1 MEKLIKLLNEY
12 ENRDLELEEWEESNA
27 RTENNW
33 HLRFNGANKV
43 QFDTYMFDSLALSK
57 KYWFIKW
64 LVENEKIDL
73 DKAKILESGNK
84 AELFEFI
91 ERADYMKIRN
101 RSYFSEYKQLLMLL
115 SIQDEPI
122 EFLVSILK

>member
-1 MEKLIKLLNEY
+1 MEKLIDLLNEY
-12 ENRDLELEEWEESNA
+12 ENRDLELGEWEESNA

-33 HLRFNGANKV
+33 HLWFNGANKV

-57 KYWFIKW
+57 QYWFIKW
-64 LVENEKIDL
+64 LVENEKIEYR
-73 DKAKILESGNK
+73 KIIEKEIEVWFKLVRIKDYPNK
-84 AELFEFI
+84 IKEEDV
-91 ERADYMKIRN
+91 E
-101 RSYFSEYKQLLMLL
+101 ELLMLL

>member
-1 MEKLIKLLNEY
+1 MKKLIELLNEY

-57 KYWFIKW
+57 QYWFIKW
-64 LVENEKIDL
+64 LVENEKIDFEKKLNTLRFESLVNQTL
-73 DKAKILESGNK
+73 D
-84 AELFEFI
+84 
-91 ERADYMKIRN
+91 
-101 RSYFSEYKQLLMLL
+101 SYLALLMLL
-115 SIQDEPI
+115 SIQDNPI
-122 EFLVSILK
+122 EFLASILK

>member
-1 MEKLIKLLNEY
+1 MFRQMGKLIKLLNEY

-64 LVENEKIDL
+64 LVENKKIKWNEKFYLEDDEWL
-73 DKAKILESGNK
+73 FGTYECIL
-84 AELFEFI
+84 
-91 ERADYMKIRN
+91 M
-101 RSYFSEYKQLLMLL
+101 QLA
-115 SIQDEPI
+115 IQDEPI

>member
-1 MEKLIKLLNEY
+1 MDKLIELLNEY

-57 KYWFIKW
+57 KYWFIRW
-64 LVENEKIDL
+64 LIKKRKL
-73 DKAKILESGNK
+73 DRDKFDERREEWNK
-84 AELFEFI
+84 HLRITWVNDYEL
-91 ERADYMKIRN
+91 
-101 RSYFSEYKQLLMLL
+101 LLMLL
-115 SIQDEPI
+115 AIQENPT

>member
-1 MEKLIKLLNEY
+1 MEKLIELLNEY

-33 HLRFNGANKV
+33 HLWFNGANKV

-57 KYWFIKW
+57 QYWFIKW
-64 LVENEKIDL
+64 LVENEKIDWEKFQEPKMRGIICL
-73 DKAKILESGNK
+73 ISNWHNSEWKSYKDYSKELAYES
-84 AELFEFI
+84 
-91 ERADYMKIRN
+91 
-101 RSYFSEYKQLLMLL
+101 LLMLL

>member
-1 MEKLIKLLNEY
+1 MEKLIDLLNEY
-12 ENRDLELEEWEESNA
+12 ENRDLELGEWEESNA

-33 HLRFNGANKV
+33 HLWFNGANKV

-64 LVENEKIDL
+64 LVENEKIEYR
-73 DKAKILESGNK
+73 KIIEKEIEVWFKLVRIKDYPNK
-84 AELFEFI
+84 IMEEDV
-91 ERADYMKIRN
+91 E
-101 RSYFSEYKQLLMLL
+101 ELLMLL

>member
-1 MEKLIKLLNEY
+1 MEKLIELLNEY

-33 HLRFNGANKV
+33 HLWFNGANKV

-57 KYWFIKW
+57 QYWFIKW
-64 LVENEKIDL
+64 LVENEKIDFENRDL
-73 DKAKILESGNK
+73 KDKYMEYFERYPYRPYTDFSLEW
-84 AELFEFI
+84 LI
-91 ERADYMKIRN
+91 
-101 RSYFSEYKQLLMLL
+101 MLL

-122 EFLVSILK
+122 QFLVSILK

>member
-1 MEKLIKLLNEY
+1 MFREMKKLIELLNEY

-57 KYWFIKW
+57 QYWFIKW
-64 LVENEKIDL
+64 LVENEKIEYR
-73 DKAKILESGNK
+73 KIIEKEIEVWFKLVRIKDYPNK
-84 AELFEFI
+84 IKEEDV
-91 ERADYMKIRN
+91 E
-101 RSYFSEYKQLLMLL
+101 ELLMLL